1 MPEILQFGPFMI
13 KMDWLLMGASGMV
26 GYFVLQKLIK
36 NSTFGDRPILDK
48 LFNSFI
54 IVFFVWKFS
63 PLLFSPSILWN
74 SPYRLI
80 TMVGS
85 SIGLWMGVMVAVVY
99 MIISIRRLKVPAL
112 FVVDLLAIGI
122 VTSFLVYSLIGWQYG
137 SATSLPWGI
146 SIESP
151 QFKYHPINV
160 YMLFITVPML
170 IYLWRQ
176 RSKVGSG
183 NIVVLFLTY
192 FGAGLMLVSLFKPK
206 VIFLLGLSGQQI
218 VYLLMMAA
226 GFIISMFLNRLKHH
240 EQTSIRERDED
251 QHDAAWVLS
260 SDPGNAV
267 ADQIRSENSSKENRT
282 IFSD

>member
-85 SIGLWMGVMVAVVY
+85 SIGLWIGVMVAVVY

-160 YMLFITVPML
+160 YMLFITVPMF
-170 IYLWRQ
+170 IDLWRQ

-251 QHDAAWVLS
+251 QHDATGVLS

>member
-13 KMDWLLMGASGMV
+13 KMDWLLMGISGMV
-26 GYFVLQKLIK
+26 GYFVLQQLIK
-36 NSTFGDRPILDK
+36 SSIFDDRLILDK

-63 PLLFSPSILWN
+63 PLLFTPSILWN

-85 SIGLWMGVMVAVVY
+85 STGLWIGVMVAVFY

-122 VTSFLVYSLIGWQYG
+122 VTSIFVYSLIGWQYG
-137 SATSLPWGI
+137 AVTSLPWGI

-170 IYLWRQ
+170 MYLWRQ

-183 NIVVLFLTY
+183 DIVILFLTY

-206 VIFLLGLSGQQI
+206 TIFLLGLSGQQFA
-218 VYLLMMAA
+218 YLLMMAM

-240 EQTSIRERDED
+240 ERLSIRECKVGE
-251 QHDAAWVLS
+251 
-260 SDPGNAV
+260 
-267 ADQIRSENSSKENRT
+267 
-282 IFSD
+282 

>member
-85 SIGLWMGVMVAVVY
+85 SIGLWIGVMVAVVY

-251 QHDAAWVLS
+251 QHDAAGVLS

>member
-251 QHDAAWVLS
+251 QHDATGVLS